1 MPSVLFVNKLKSRF
15 QMLHLKSKPI
25 DAAIKTWAFLKF
37 KQLKSN
43 KFFLIKISM
52 FNCRFYILFSHT
64 LMTAQFLFHILKT
77 TSQKIGGF
85 GDVQF
90 SNALK
95 GKQIIQVPFQAVAG
109 ASKSLV
115 RVVWLACF
123 RINST
128 FIQEAFVPLKP
139 AV

>member
-1 MPSVLFVNKLKSRF
+1 
-15 QMLHLKSKPI
+15 
-25 DAAIKTWAFLKF
+25 
-37 KQLKSN
+37 
-43 KFFLIKISM
+43 M

-64 LMTAQFLFHILKT
+64 LMTAQFLFHIPKT

-109 ASKSLV
+109 ASNTNK
-115 RVVWLACF
+115 
-123 RINST
+123 N
-128 FIQEAFVPLKP
+128 K
-139 AV
+139 